1 MNKNTFESKRY
12 WIDNIDSLSYG
23 YIILL
28 ILNDIALII

>member
-23 YIILL
+23 Y
-28 ILNDIALII
+28 NSFESK